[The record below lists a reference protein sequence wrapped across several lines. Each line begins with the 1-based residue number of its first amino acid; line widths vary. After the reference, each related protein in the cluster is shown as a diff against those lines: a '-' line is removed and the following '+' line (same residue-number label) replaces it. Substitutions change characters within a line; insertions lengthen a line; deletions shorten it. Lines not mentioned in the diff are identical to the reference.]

1 MLCNFVSWF
10 LENKLRIQMYSF
22 TGFKVLFFH
31 ILSNKVKGK
40 YEMLIPVCISSNCVC
55 QYNFVGKILDYFLW
69 KVGLSSSAY
78 FFGTSKW
85 GFSFKFFQW
94 HPCNSITCIWIKSLP
109 SLLVK
114 PLTHF
119 SQMQLW
125 HTLLHFGEKK
135 NHMQDLFY
143 IIMCVF
149 IHTHTY
155 TRFGVTVDLW
165 TQPIFMFSWICFS
178 NCLATVYLHIS
189 IVFCV

>member
-1 MLCNFVSWF
+1 
-10 LENKLRIQMYSF
+10 MYSF

-55 QYNFVGKILDYFLW
+55 QYHFVGKILEYFLW
-69 KVGLSSSAY
+69 KVGLSSIAY

-125 HTLLHFGEKK
+125 HTLLHFGEK
-135 NHMQDLFY
+135 
-143 IIMCVF
+143 IIICKICFISLCVYSY
-149 IHTHTY
+149 IHTHIH
-155 TRFGVTVDLW
+155 DLE
-165 TQPIFMFSWICFS
+165 SLWIYEH
-178 NCLATVYLHIS
+178 NQYLCLAGFVLA
-189 IVFCV
+189 IV